1 MKIIQLN
8 VSEFGCMKD
17 RKIEPEGALN
27 IIYGE
32 NESGKSTLL
41 LFIKFM
47 LYGLT
52 RRSATN
58 SERERSVSWNGHRA
72 AGSMTFSHGDKTY
85 RIERSFNE
93 SGRSGSEKL
102 SVICLDDGSEIDTDK
117 SPGEYFLGVP
127 REVFESTACVGQM
140 RSAEINGDKLAYGI
154 ENMLSAAQMPMAKA
168 S

>member
-8 VSEFGCMKD
+8 VSEFGCMRD
-17 RKIEPEGALN
+17 RKVEPEGALN

-47 LYGLT
+47 LYGPT

-58 SERERSVSWNGHRA
+58 SERERSVSWSGHRA
-72 AGSMTFSHGDKTY
+72 AGSMTFTHGGKTY

-93 SGRSGSEKL
+93 SGRG
-102 SVICLDDGSEIDTDK
+102 G
-117 SPGEYFLGVP
+117 
-127 REVFESTACVGQM
+127 M
-140 RSAEINGDKLAYGI
+140 RIVVDVRRDMNANIVLNLLYKFRF
-154 ENMLSAAQMPMAKA
+154 
-168 S
+168 